1 MRTAAH
7 RWRCAWI
14 RTEEMT
20 HLRME
25 KEKQVSERCEMQSDR
40 ATHASPPEIE
50 RVLEVVRMGKRKGVK
65 AQGSRWEEQ
74 GKMKAR
80 RRFGDG

>member
-1 MRTAAH
+1 M
-7 RWRCAWI
+7 
-14 RTEEMT
+14 
-20 HLRME
+20 
-25 KEKQVSERCEMQSDR
+25 
-40 ATHASPPEIE
+40 
-50 RVLEVVRMGKRKGVK
+50 VRMGKRKGVK